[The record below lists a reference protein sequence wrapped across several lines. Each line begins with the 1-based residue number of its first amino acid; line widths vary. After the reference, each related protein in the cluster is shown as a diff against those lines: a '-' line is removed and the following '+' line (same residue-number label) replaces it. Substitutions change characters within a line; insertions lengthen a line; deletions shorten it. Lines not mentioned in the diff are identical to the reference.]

1 MARNF
6 TINGA
11 EVIDVMHTA
20 EDVTIVAKQ
29 DKPTSAVCPYCG
41 KLFRYR
47 LIGTS
52 ICEIDLMDL
61 TFGEAEVCN
70 GTGL

>member
-1 MARNF
+1 MVKATKCARCKNY
-6 TINGA
+6 IILNLKKEA
-11 EVIDVMHTA
+11 
-20 EDVTIVAKQ
+20 Q
-29 DKPTSAVCPYCG
+29 DAVCPYCD

>member
-1 MARNF
+1 MVKATKCARCKNY
-6 TINGA
+6 IILNYKKEA
-11 EVIDVMHTA
+11 
-20 EDVTIVAKQ
+20 Q
-29 DKPTSAVCPYCG
+29 DADCPYCG